1 MSQVGSVLGR
11 SAVALLVLFVAVGPT
26 AAQSGHDERLAD
38 AAARIVAEN
47 IGPLRTNL
55 RRGGSPR
62 LFDNSAQTAIGG
74 SAVRTG
80 DPASR
85 RPRPGEWH
93 RGLALAVEGRRTVSP
108 EL

>member
-1 MSQVGSVLGR
+1 MGR
-11 SAVALLVLFVAVGPT
+11 GAFAWLFLVAVAGS
-26 AAQSGHDERLAD
+26 AAAESGHDSRLAE

-55 RRGGSPR
+55 RRGETRR
-62 LFDNSAQTAIGG
+62 LFDNGVLPEAAGETTAG
-74 SAVRTG
+74 R
-80 DPASR
+80 DPATR